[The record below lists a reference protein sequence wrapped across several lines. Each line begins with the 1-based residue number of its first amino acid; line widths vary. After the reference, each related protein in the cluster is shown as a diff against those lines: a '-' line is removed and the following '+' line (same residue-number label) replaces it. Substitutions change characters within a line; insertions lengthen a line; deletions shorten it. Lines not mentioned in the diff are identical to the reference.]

1 MLNASCMPIDVRGA
15 SLPRYTPYGSAF
27 ITFSYG
33 KLMMKQGLPDDLNLI
48 KSPNHHLGQS
58 LKDAVAEGFQKTPK
72 SIPALFFYDT
82 PGSQL
87 FEQICKLPEYYPTRT
102 EYKILTKKGRD
113 IIATV
118 PGEVELVELGSG
130 SSAKTRVLID
140 AILTNQPQLHYI
152 PTDISTDFLL
162 ESSIALKNEYAPLSI
177 TAISAE
183 HSDAL
188 RLLPEGGSQSRLF
201 LFLGSNIGNFD
212 PEEAIDFIGQI
223 RRRMRPEDRLLIGF
237 DLVKDHQVLFDA
249 YNDKA
254 GVTAE
259 FNKNLL
265 VRINRELSGGF
276 KLDLFD
282 HYAPFV
288 EEHSRIE
295 MRLISRCDQR
305 VYVESLGQ
313 SFHFEEG
320 EYIHTENSYKYTL
333 EGFGSL
339 CETAGMQMGEY
350 WLDERGW
357 FAVGLFRK
365 ARGG

>member
-1 MLNASCMPIDVRGA
+1 MI
-15 SLPRYTPYGSAF
+15 
-27 ITFSYG
+27 
-33 KLMMKQGLPDDLNLI
+33 KQRLPDGLNLI
-48 KSPNHHLGQS
+48 KAPNHHLQQS
-58 LKDAVAEGFQKTPK
+58 LKDAVVDGFQKTPK
-72 SIPALFFYDT
+72 SIPPLFFYDT

-102 EYKILTKKGRD
+102 EHQILTDHAPD
-113 IIATV
+113 IIETV
-118 PGEVELVELGSG
+118 TSEVELVELGSG
-130 SSAKTRVLID
+130 SAAKTRILIN
-140 AILTNQPQLHYI
+140 AILADQSHLHYI
-152 PTDISTDFLL
+152 PTDISTDFLI
-162 ESSIALKNEYAPLSI
+162 ESSIVLKNEYERLSI
-177 TAISAE
+177 TAIAAE

-188 RLLPEGGSQSRLF
+188 RLLPDGGNQSRLF
-201 LFLGSNIGNFD
+201 LFLGSNIGNFEPD
-212 PEEAIDFIGQI
+212 AAIEFIGQI
-223 RRRMRPEDRLLIGF
+223 RCQMRKEDRLLIGF

-265 VRINRELSGGF
+265 VRINGELGGDF

-295 MRLISRCDQR
+295 MRLISRCDQG
-305 VYVESLGQ
+305 VHVERLGQ
-313 SFHFEEG
+313 RFDFAAD

-333 EGFGSL
+333 EGFDSL
-339 CETAGMQMGEY
+339 CEVAGMKMQKH
-350 WLDERGW
+350 WLDERSW

-365 ARGG
+365 AGRG

>member
-1 MLNASCMPIDVRGA
+1 MI
-15 SLPRYTPYGSAF
+15 
-27 ITFSYG
+27 
-33 KLMMKQGLPDDLNLI
+33 KQRLPDGVNLI
-48 KSPNHHLGQS
+48 TAPKHHLQQS
-58 LKDAVAEGFQKTPK
+58 LKDAVADGFQKTPK

-102 EYKILTKKGRD
+102 EHKILMDNARA
-113 IIATV
+113 IIGTLT
-118 PGEVELVELGSG
+118 GEVELVELGSG
-130 SSAKTRVLID
+130 SSAKTRILINT
-140 AILTNQPQLHYI
+140 ILANQPYLHYI

-162 ESSIALKNEYAPLSI
+162 ESSIVLKNEYEPLSI
-177 TAISAE
+177 TAIAAE

-188 RLLPEGGSQSRLF
+188 RLLPEGGGQSRLF
-201 LFLGSNIGNFD
+201 LFLGSNIGNSEW
-212 PEEAIDFIGQI
+212 EEAISFIGQI
-223 RRRMRPEDRLLIGF
+223 RRRMCEEDRLLIGF
-237 DLVKDHQVLFDA
+237 DLVKDRQVLFDA

-265 VRINRELSGGF
+265 VRINRELGGDF
-276 KLDLFD
+276 DLDLFD

-295 MRLISRCDQR
+295 MRLISRCDQG
-305 VYVESLGQ
+305 VYVGRLGQ
-313 SFHFEEG
+313 RFDFEKG

-333 EGFGSL
+333 EDFSSL
-339 CETAGMQMGEY
+339 CEAAEMKMQAY

-357 FAVGLFRK
+357 FAVGLLRK
-365 ARGG
+365 TGGG

>member
-1 MLNASCMPIDVRGA
+1 M
-15 SLPRYTPYGSAF
+15 
-27 ITFSYG
+27 IT
-33 KLMMKQGLPDDLNLI
+33 QGLPDGVNLI
-48 KSPNHHLGQS
+48 KTPNHHLQHS
-58 LKDAVAEGFQKTPK
+58 LKDAVADGFKKTPK
-72 SIPALFFYDT
+72 SISALFFYDT
-82 PGSQL
+82 LGSQL

-102 EYKILTKKGRD
+102 EHKILMDNARD
-113 IIATV
+113 IVATDT
-118 PGEVELVELGSG
+118 GEVELVELGSG
-130 SSAKTRVLID
+130 SSAKTRILIN
-140 AILTNQPQLHYI
+140 AILANQTHLHYI

-162 ESSIALKNEYAPLSI
+162 ESSVALKNEYERLSI
-177 TAISAE
+177 TAIAAE

-201 LFLGSNIGNFD
+201 LFLGSNIGNSEH
-212 PEEAIDFIGQI
+212 EEAISFIEQI
-223 RRRMRPEDRLLIGF
+223 RCRMCDDDRLLIGF

-254 GVTAE
+254 EVTAA

-265 VRINRELSGGF
+265 VRINRELGGDF

-295 MRLISRCDQR
+295 MRLISRCNQGIH
-305 VYVESLGQ
+305 VECLGQ
-313 SFHFEEG
+313 MFDFEKD

-333 EGFGSL
+333 KGFGSL
-339 CETAGMQMGEY
+339 CNEAGMKMQEY
-350 WLDERGW
+350 WLDGRGW

-365 ARGG
+365 ARGE

>member
-1 MLNASCMPIDVRGA
+1 MTQR
-15 SLPRYTPYGSAF
+15 SLLSFYN
-27 ITFSYG
+27 
-33 KLMMKQGLPDDLNLI
+33 KLMIKQGLPDGVNVI
-48 KSPNHHLGQS
+48 KAPNHHLQQS
-58 LKDAVAEGFQKTPK
+58 LKDAVADGFKKAPK

-87 FEQICKLPEYYPTRT
+87 FEHICKLPEYYPTRT
-102 EYKILTKKGRD
+102 EHKILTDNAQD

-118 PGEVELVELGSG
+118 TGEAELVELGSG
-130 SSAKTRVLID
+130 SSAKTRILINT
-140 AILTNQPQLHYI
+140 ILTNQPHLHYI
-152 PTDISTDFLL
+152 PTDVSTDFLL
-162 ESSIALKNEYAPLSI
+162 ESSIALKNEYEPLSI
-177 TAISAE
+177 TAIAAE

-188 RLLPEGGSQSRLF
+188 RLLPKKGSQSRLL
-201 LFLGSNIGNFD
+201 LFLGSNIGNSEQ
-212 PEEAIDFIGQI
+212 EEAISFIGQI
-223 RRRMRPEDRLLIGF
+223 RHRMREDDRLLIGF
-237 DLVKDHQVLFDA
+237 DLVKDRQVLFDA
-249 YNDKA
+249 YNDKV

-265 VRINRELSGGF
+265 VRINRELGGDF

-295 MRLISRCDQR
+295 MRLISRCRQQ
-305 VYVESLGQ
+305 VYMKHLGQ
-313 SFHFEEG
+313 RFDFEED

-339 CETAGMQMGEY
+339 CEAAGMRMQKY
-350 WLDERGW
+350 WLDVRGW

-365 ARGG
+365 AGGG

>member
-1 MLNASCMPIDVRGA
+1 MNVWLSVHYLYP
-15 SLPRYTPYGSAF
+15 F
-27 ITFSYG
+27 G

-48 KSPNHHLGQS
+48 KSPNHHLQQS
-58 LKDAVAEGFQKTPK
+58 LKDAITEGFQKTPK

-87 FEQICKLPEYYPTRT
+87 FEEICKLPEYYPTRT
-102 EYKILTKKGRD
+102 EHKILTDNAQD
-113 IIATV
+113 IISTV
-118 PGEVELVELGSG
+118 SGEVELVELGSG
-130 SSAKTRVLID
+130 SSAKTRILID
-140 AILTNQPQLHYI
+140 AILAKQPHLHYI

-162 ESSIALKNEYAPLSI
+162 ESSIALKNEYASLSI
-177 TAISAE
+177 TAIAAE

-188 RLLPEGGSQSRLF
+188 RLLPDGANRPRLF

-265 VRINRELSGGF
+265 VRINRELGGDF
-276 KLDLFD
+276 DLNLFD
-282 HYAPFV
+282 HHAPFV
-288 EEHSRIE
+288 EAHSRIE
-295 MRLISRCDQR
+295 MRLISRCDQQ
-305 VYVESLGQ
+305 VYVEHLGQ
-313 SFHFEEG
+313 RFDFEEG

-333 EGFGSL
+333 ESFGYL
-339 CETAGMQMGEY
+339 CEAAGMQMGEY
-350 WLDERGW
+350 WLDERRW
-357 FAVGLFRK
+357 FAVGLFRVISTQ
-365 ARGG
+365 